1 LTADTNRES
10 ASVAYATIVKS
21 MADYPL
27 GPSTH
32 LLAASRLR
40 SAHPT
45 AFAQHLARHK
55 HALAYSLTAPV
66 IAET

>member
-1 LTADTNRES
+1 
-10 ASVAYATIVKS
+10 
-21 MADYPL
+21 
-27 GPSTH
+27 
-32 LLAASRLR
+32 LR